1 MMRRRT
7 AMVDPLTLQLVKS
20 KNLRE
25 DKVTNVLEKAKD
37 SGMTIDHALVEAGL
51 LGETEMLKFF
61 AEELSLPF
69 EEKIEHYKTPA
80 RFVEK
85 VSVNFARNYN
95 LIGLEEVGGQVR
107 VATCRPLDLYPMD
120 ELAAMLRQ
128 PIEPVLAPRVEISAL
143 INKAYAQ
150 KSDLNEEV
158 EKQLEEEGMLDTDVE
173 FDESTN
179 ILDVASAAPIIKL
192 VNTIIAQALRMRA
205 SDVHIQPFEHKLQ
218 VRFRVDGVLYDIMTP
233 NKKLQDAV
241 TARIKV
247 MSKMDIAE
255 RRLPQD
261 GRATIKMGDNE
272 VDLRISSVPT
282 NFGERVVIRL
292 LDKSGKTYNLDDI
305 GFLPRNLEMFKQY
318 LGYSNGI
325 LLLTG
330 PTGSGKTTTL
340 YAGVTAINKAD
351 LNIMTIEDPIEYHM
365 TGASQIEVNEKK
377 GLTFARGLRSLVRQD
392 PDVIMVGEIRDLET
406 AQIAIQSALTGH
418 LVFSTLHTNDAPSTM
433 TRLVDLGVEPFLVSS
448 SVLCVVA
455 QRLVRRICPDCKHE
469 YTPDTAELHG
479 FDLTIQDLPQGHL
492 WKGKGCTACFNTGYT
507 GRTGIHEVMP
517 ITEALKQQIV
527 DKVPAGEMKRVAV
540 QEGGLRTLRMDGIAK
555 ALMGQTT
562 LEEVATI
569 TQRDTF

>member
-1 MMRRRT
+1 MT
-7 AMVDPLTLQLVKS
+7 DPLTLQLMKV

-25 DKVTNVLEKAKD
+25 EKVSMVLEKAKD
-37 SGMTIDHALVEAGL
+37 TGMTIDNALVDAGL

-61 AEELSLPF
+61 AQELSLPF
-69 EEKIEHYKTPA
+69 EETLDKYKTPV

-95 LIGLEEVGGQVR
+95 LIGLDEIGGQVR

-120 ELAAMLRQ
+120 ELAAILRQ

-158 EKQLEEEGMLDTDVE
+158 EKQLEEEGMLDSDVE

-192 VNTIIAQALRMRA
+192 VNTILAQALRMRA

-247 MSKMDIAE
+247 MAKMDIAE

-272 VDLRISSVPT
+272 VDLRISTVPT

-292 LDKSGKTYNLDDI
+292 LDKSGKTYNIDDI
-305 GFLPRNLEMFKQY
+305 GFLPENLRMFKQY
-318 LGYSNGI
+318 LTYSNGI
-325 LLLTG
+325 RLLTG

-340 YAGVTAINKAD
+340 YAGVTAINKSD

-365 TGASQIEVNEKK
+365 AGASQIEVNEKK

-455 QRLVRRICPDCKHE
+455 QRLVRRICSECKHE
-469 YTPDTAELHG
+469 YVPDTAELHG
-479 FDLTIQDLPQGHL
+479 FDLTLADLRHGHL
-492 WKGKGCTACFNTGYT
+492 WKGKGCPACFNTGYT

-517 ITEALKQQIV
+517 ITETLKQQIV
-527 DKVPAGEMKRVAV
+527 DKVPSGEIKRVAV
-540 QEGGLRTLRMDGIAK
+540 KEGGLRTLRMDGIQK
-555 ALMGQTT
+555 ALVGHTT